1 MHVLSACE
9 ISSHARLATCGAQ
22 DAPRHRYELRL
33 GSVHTHTHTPS
44 LTHSHSLIH
53 THTHTNILPLYTT
66 PGDLAGRRQPPAVGT
81 GAAHGR
87 GASGLEPW
95 RRRVVAHDRCRTLGG
110 RLLQGVALE
119 LVHVYILLFFF
130 SRIWLQLAY
139 GAVIWI
145 GHIAMARMQMGI
157 QLACS

>member
-1 MHVLSACE
+1 MRDLFACE
-9 ISSHARLATCGAQ
+9 IGYLWSARCAPPPLRAATGQRAHTHTRPLSHT
-22 DAPRHRYELRL
+22 HTH
-33 GSVHTHTHTPS
+33 SFTHTHTP
-44 LTHSHSLIH
+44 
-53 THTHTNILPLYTT
+53 ILPLYTT

-119 LVHVYILLFFF
+119 LVHVYILFFF